1 MAVRRHFVHFI
12 KVFLKFG
19 SFTPMVGSWN
29 LHTFR
34 ALFIAVHIHFY
45 FWNKIF
51 NMAAKRHFLHFCHV
65 FLLFGAFKA
74 ILSKCL
80 SWFYVYWFL
89 KLLIQQK
96 CWHQQ
101 KKSSRQQ
108 IFLSCIF
115 TFQAILSILIFA
127 DSANFLVENCW
138 SQQQKK
144 YNKNKKKWILK
155 FKTILNIFF

>member
-19 SFTPMVGSWN
+19 SFTPMVWSWN

-51 NMAAKRHFLHFCHV
+51 NMAAKRHYLHFCIV
-65 FLLFGAFKA
+65 FLLFGAFRA
-74 ILSKCL
+74 ISSKYL

-89 KLLIQQK
+89 KFLIQQK
-96 CWHQQ
+96 CWYHQKNARVSKFFYHLFLRFRPFWVFLFLLIQ
-101 KKSSRQQ
+101 QSFWSKIVEVSSAYIRVHS
-108 IFLSCIF
+108 FS
-115 TFQAILSILIFA
+115 
-127 DSANFLVENCW
+127 
-138 SQQQKK
+138 
-144 YNKNKKKWILK
+144 
-155 FKTILNIFF
+155 